1 MEQVEKMSTSQLIT
15 EQHEDPEVSPIFS
28 RSVSESEVSQN
39 FTCYFTKNGVPMKM
53 WRPPYVP
60 TEEEWAVQYQIIVL
74 IVTGHLSK
82 RTSRKT
88 LANG

>member
-1 MEQVEKMSTSQLIT
+1 
-15 EQHEDPEVSPIFS
+15 
-28 RSVSESEVSQN
+28 
-39 FTCYFTKNGVPMKM
+39 MKM

-60 TEEEWAVQYQIIVL
+60 TEEEWAVQYQMIVL